1 MMQSNISNILCQ
13 AFATL
18 HAAHAYIVVGEK
30 AQLPQLLKSCAAVC
44 MCQNHTGED
53 GCENCH
59 KVKNCL
65 HQDVLWF
72 PKDQTRTRLNVA
84 DMQTLVDETFKRPVD
99 TGESRVFLV
108 NAADSVTG
116 IGCDVWQNKLL
127 KTLEEPTPNTY
138 IFIGVTDA
146 ESLLPTVRSRCQV
159 LKQNK
164 LSVFEVCVALQQKGY
179 EKSLCEV
186 AAAASNGNVE
196 TAEAIFANPAILRA
210 FDNAADMLQN
220 MSSTK
225 NALPFVSA
233 VLAEKETVNWFLHFL
248 TLLLGESICY
258 RLTENLC
265 MLPSHAKTVE
275 KICQNYSLA
284 AAEVCIEK
292 IAYAKSRLDDYG
304 NLTVVLDKL
313 VSTLLEVKYRCRI

>member
-1 MMQSNISNILCQ
+1 MIQWEISNILCQ
-13 AFATL
+13 AFANS
-18 HAAHAYIVVGEK
+18 HAAHAYIVVGQK

-44 MCQNHTGED
+44 MCQNHTAND
-53 GCENCH
+53 DCENCH
-59 KVKNCL
+59 KVKNGL
-65 HQDVLWF
+65 HQDVLFF
-72 PKDQTRTRLNVA
+72 PKEQTRVRLNVA
-84 DMQTLVDETFKRPVD
+84 DMQTLVEETFKRPVD
-99 TGESRVFLV
+99 SGDCRVFLV

-127 KTLEEPTPNTY
+127 KTLEEPSPNTY
-138 IFIGVTDA
+138 IFIGVTDV

-159 LKQNK
+159 LKQPK
-164 LSVFEVCVALQQKGY
+164 LSARDVCQALQQKGY
-179 EKSLCEV
+179 EKGLCEV
-186 AAAASNGNVE
+186 AAAASDGNVQ
-196 TAEAIFANPAILRA
+196 TAEAIFANPSILRT

-220 MSSTK
+220 MASTK

-258 RLTENLC
+258 RLAENLC
-265 MLPSHAKTVE
+265 VLPSHAKTVE

-292 IAYAKSRLDDYG
+292 IAYAKSRLDDNG
-304 NLTVVLDKL
+304 NITVVLDKL
-313 VSTLLEVKYRCRI
+313 ISTLLEVKYRCRI